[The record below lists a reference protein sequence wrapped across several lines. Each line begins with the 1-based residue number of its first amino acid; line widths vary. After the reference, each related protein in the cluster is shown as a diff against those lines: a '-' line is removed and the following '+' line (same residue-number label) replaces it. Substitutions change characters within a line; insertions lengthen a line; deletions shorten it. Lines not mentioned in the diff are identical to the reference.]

1 VRQIFTSLGPIH
13 LSRELSLQGPWSRH
27 AAPTCLVQATEDHT
41 DRRPR
46 RLRRLPRSAFG
57 SFWAIV
63 LATRTDSLNDQK
75 QALRRD
81 ASDRRAA
88 AHADRADSAGA
99 ALAQRFCA
107 ALQDRLTGTVVSL
120 FAPMRDEIEAG
131 VLFAALIDHGA
142 RTALPVMDGPEAPLV
157 FRAWSPGDP
166 LVDAAFG
173 VREPTEDALTVLPDI
188 VGVPLLAF
196 DRTGN
201 RLGYGGGYYDRT
213 LRALRAAHDIIAVGI
228 CYDEQEMP
236 DIPTHQRDERLDMII
251 TDRRTIRPRR

>member
-1 VRQIFTSLGPIH
+1 
-13 LSRELSLQGPWSRH
+13 
-27 AAPTCLVQATEDHT
+27 
-41 DRRPR
+41 
-46 RLRRLPRSAFG
+46 
-57 SFWAIV
+57 

-81 ASDRRAA
+81 ASGRRAA
-88 AHADRADSAGA
+88 VHAARADSAGA
-99 ALAQRFCA
+99 ALAERFCP
-107 ALQDRLTGTVVSL
+107 ALQDRLAGAVVSL
-120 FAPMRDEIEAG
+120 FLPMRDEIDVGA
-131 VLFAALIDHGA
+131 LFAALADHGA
-142 RTALPVMDGPEAPLV
+142 RTALPVMDGADAPLV

-173 VREPTEDALTVLPDI
+173 VREPAADAPAVSPNI

-196 DRTGN
+196 DRAGN

-213 LRALRAAHDIIAVGI
+213 LKVLRAAHDIIAVGI

>member
-1 VRQIFTSLGPIH
+1 MRQIFTSLGPIH

-75 QALRRD
+75 QAQRRD

-88 AHADRADSAGA
+88 VHAERADSAGA
-99 ALAQRFCA
+99 ALAKRFCA
-107 ALQDRLTGTVVSL
+107 ALQYRLAGTVVSL
-120 FAPMRDEIEAG
+120 FSPMRDEIEAG
-131 VLFAALIDHGA
+131 ALFAALVDHDA

-173 VREPTEDALTVLPDI
+173 VREPAEDAPTVLPHI

-196 DRTGN
+196 DHTGN

-213 LRALRAAHDIIAVGI
+213 LRSLRAAHDIIAVGI

>member
-46 RLRRLPRSAFG
+46 WLRRLPRFTAF

-63 LATRTDSLNDQK
+63 LATPTDSLNEQK
-75 QALRRD
+75 QALRRA

-88 AHADRADSAGA
+88 AHADRAEEAGP
-99 ALAQRFCA
+99 ALADRFCA
-107 ALQDRLTGTVVSL
+107 AFDDRLEGAVVSL
-120 FAPMRDEIEAG
+120 FSPMRDEIDVG
-131 VLFAALIDHGA
+131 VLFETLTDHGA
-142 RTALPVMDGPEAPLV
+142 RTALPVMDGPDAPLV
-157 FRAWSPGDP
+157 FRAWSPGDA
-166 LVDAAFG
+166 LIDAAFG
-173 VREPTEDALTVLPDI
+173 VREPADDASVLQPGI

-196 DRTGN
+196 DRIGN

-236 DIPTHQRDERLDMII
+236 NIPVHQRDERLDMII
-251 TDRRTIRPRR
+251 TDRRTIRP